1 MLYWLEIYDDQN
13 NNTKTIEIFKSYICN
28 ENSRGSDWGALPV
41 STRCHVAQ
49 PSPAG
54 GRRNKM
60 GVVTEVSAHSPSAIA
75 DAWPSPRLREA
86 DARRWGSDG
95 GVRPLPVSTR

>member
-28 ENSRGSDWGALPV
+28 ENSRGSDGGALPV
-41 STRCHVAQ
+41 STRRRTAEPPH
-49 PSPAG
+49 AG
-54 GRRNKM
+54 GRRKKM
-60 GVVTEVSAHSPSAIA
+60 
-75 DAWPSPRLREA
+75 
-86 DARRWGSDG
+86 GSDG